1 MLGSINKLKSK
12 EGNSE
17 VGGETIEL
25 TQSEQQEEKDGLGK
39 KNRVPVIGAQRER
52 ENRIENIF

>member
-1 MLGSINKLKSK
+1 MTKNMLSSINKLKSK

-39 KNRVPVIGAQRER
+39 KNRVLVIGAQRER
-52 ENRIENIF
+52 E